1 MAQMVQVGLRCTLL
15 EEQMIC
21 SSLKHQVKSTCKFFS
36 RMESVLCWA
45 AHKSASERCLRSVI
59 RIYHDSAIW
68 CSWGYLGHRILSS
81 ASEMAGSG
89 REQDES
95 ADGPWEGITVPSLAR
110 FMRGSSPSFRQT
122 ASQAVSK

>member
-1 MAQMVQVGLRCTLL
+1 M
-15 EEQMIC
+15 
-21 SSLKHQVKSTCKFFS
+21 
-36 RMESVLCWA
+36 A
-45 AHKSASERCLRSVI
+45 AHKSASERCFALSHQDLPRLRHMVQL
-59 RIYHDSAIW
+59 
-68 CSWGYLGHRILSS
+68 GLLGHRILSS

-122 ASQAVSK
+122 ASQAVLK